1 MATTPSASTSN
12 LQLPRKIV
20 KIKPVDY
27 PNIFF
32 DGTGVGQFLRR
43 FDMAGEVEG
52 ASGYDKVMQV
62 FSFLRGTEVVEAVE
76 AMEGYEAR
84 NWDLL
89 KEEMIARWE

>member
-1 MATTPSASTSN
+1 MAATPSASTSN

-43 FDMAGEVEG
+43 FDMAQRC
-52 ASGYDKVMQV
+52 ASRIFVGP
-62 FSFLRGTEVVEAVE
+62 
-76 AMEGYEAR
+76 
-84 NWDLL
+84 N
-89 KEEMIARWE
+89 I